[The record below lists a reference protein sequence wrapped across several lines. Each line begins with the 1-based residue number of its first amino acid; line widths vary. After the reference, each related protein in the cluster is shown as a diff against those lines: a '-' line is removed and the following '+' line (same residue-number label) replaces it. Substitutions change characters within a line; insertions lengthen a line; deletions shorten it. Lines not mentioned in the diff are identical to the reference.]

1 MMLVLKSEDGSGE
14 ETIIVVG
21 GFGSIKNR
29 KRDGRRIR
37 VDDAVVMMDPDYKRL
52 SYGLEAMKM
61 AIEWVYT
68 PASEGR
74 AQLDLVTIMALEENK
89 SMLQLMDKKF
99 ELVGKTGRMLSRS
112 LSYES
117 PSQRYAQGLSTFS
130 LSLGE
135 VALQPSTAGTFIV
148 TISRHFASSS
158 ELSEPPSMTGKSPIN
173 IYKLVAC

>member
-1 MMLVLKSEDGSGE
+1 MLVLKSEDGSGE

-37 VDDAVVMMDPDYKRL
+37 VGDAGVMMDLDYKRL

-89 SMLQLMDKKF
+89 SMLQLMI
-99 ELVGKTGRMLSRS
+99 RS
-112 LSYES
+112 LNWWGRLAACYQGAS
-117 PSQRYAQGLSTFS
+117 PTN
-130 LSLGE
+130 
-135 VALQPSTAGTFIV
+135 
-148 TISRHFASSS
+148 RHHKGCSD
-158 ELSEPPSMTGKSPIN
+158 
-173 IYKLVAC
+173 